1 MDLEEKVFKYILD
14 ENKDYTKKIK
24 YIMTDLYMRAYHNG
38 RHTERDRLIK
48 DGFLVINPD
57 KEKELRQQACDPC
70 EGCIEKTYYL
80 KIGCKANPKECEL
93 KQKQLRALEILTH
106 FKVYGNKE

>member
-1 MDLEEKVFKYILD
+1 MDLEEKVFKDILD
-14 ENKDYTKKIK
+14 EKNDYIKKIK
-24 YIMTDLYMRAYHNG
+24 YLMTDLYMRAYHHG

-70 EGCIEKTYYL
+70 ENCTEKINYL
-80 KIGCKANPKECEL
+80 KKGCKVNPKECEL

-106 FKVYGNKE
+106 FTVYGNKE